1 MTSEEAEFSG
11 QEIMRQLE
19 QRRADQRKDWNRN
32 VFGVRTNDDL
42 ASLKSCSSTRSKG
55 ILKKKT
61 ERSNSS
67 DSLIKKKVKFQRRK
81 RRQRHQMIRIIK
93 YGWCIQEVTIK
104 IMIKIIQ

>member
-42 ASLKSCSSTRSKG
+42 
-55 ILKKKT
+55 
-61 ERSNSS
+61 
-67 DSLIKKKVKFQRRK
+67 SLI
-81 RRQRHQMIRIIK
+81 HI
-93 YGWCIQEVTIK
+93 
-104 IMIKIIQ
+104 

>member
-42 ASLKSCSSTRSKG
+42 ASLLREYCKSNNLSTNQFLNNL
-55 ILKKKT
+55 LKDFF
-61 ERSNSS
+61 N
-67 DSLIKKKVKFQRRK
+67 
-81 RRQRHQMIRIIK
+81 
-93 YGWCIQEVTIK
+93 YG
-104 IMIKIIQ
+104 

>member
-42 ASLKSCSSTRSKG
+42 ASLIREHCKSNNISINSFLNNL
-55 ILKKKT
+55 LKDFF
-61 ERSNSS
+61 N
-67 DSLIKKKVKFQRRK
+67 
-81 RRQRHQMIRIIK
+81 
-93 YGWCIQEVTIK
+93 YG
-104 IMIKIIQ
+104 